1 MPDGVSTPTQ
11 QRTPRLTLNSD
22 GQRHP
27 ALNAVTALTFVGGIV
42 AFALGLVISAHLAAT
57 ILGILIVGVGTNC
70 LGLRQRITIMQMST
84 DPSHLTRV
92 SGAADG
98 GPWGG
103 RPWDGGSTPPAG

>member
-1 MPDGVSTPTQ
+1 MPDGVGTPTQ

-57 ILGILIVGVGTNC
+57 ILGILIVGVGMTAQLMSATREERIFIVAGIIGAFVGAG
-70 LGLRQRITIMQMST
+70 LGLA
-84 DPSHLTRV
+84 H
-92 SGAADG
+92 G
-98 GPWGG
+98 GFG
-103 RPWDGGSTPPAG
+103 

>member
-57 ILGILIVGVGTNC
+57 ILGILIVGVGMTAQLMSATREERIFIVAGIIGAFVGAG
-70 LGLRQRITIMQMST
+70 LGLA
-84 DPSHLTRV
+84 H
-92 SGAADG
+92 G
-98 GPWGG
+98 GFG
-103 RPWDGGSTPPAG
+103 